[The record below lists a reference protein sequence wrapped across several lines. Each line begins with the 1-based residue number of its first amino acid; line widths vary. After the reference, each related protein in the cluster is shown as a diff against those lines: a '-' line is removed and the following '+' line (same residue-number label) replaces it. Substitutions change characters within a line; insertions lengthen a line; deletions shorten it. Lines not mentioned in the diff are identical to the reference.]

1 MPRRRLAGLLLML
14 AMLQMAFAPAVY
26 ACVSHHAPAPHCHD
40 GVAASESGGVP
51 TIAGSLARAS
61 GHPSNHSHHMQACC
75 AAGDACR
82 GVFFPA
88 SAAGLGALMTRAPL
102 TPAEAAAP
110 AVRRAAPDSPPPK
123 I

>member
-26 ACVSHHAPAPHCHD
+26 ACVSHHAPVAHCHET
-40 GVAASESGGVP
+40 VAGQDFGGAPNLAESL
-51 TIAGSLARAS
+51 SRAS
-61 GHPSNHSHHMQACC
+61 GHPSHHSHHTQACC

-82 GVFFPA
+82 GMFFPA
-88 SAAGLGALMTRAPL
+88 SASAVNAPVTRAPL
-102 TPAEAAAP
+102 TPADLVAP
-110 AVRRAAPDSPPPK
+110 TGRRAAPDSPPHQ

>member
-1 MPRRRLAGLLLML
+1 MPRRRLAGLLLTL

-26 ACVSHHAPAPHCHD
+26 ACVSHHAPGAHCHD
-40 GVAASESGGVP
+40 AMAGPDSGGGP
-51 TIAGSLARAS
+51 NLAESLSRAS
-61 GHPSNHSHHMQACC
+61 GHPSHHSHHTQACC

-88 SAAGLGALMTRAPL
+88 SAAALGAPVTRAPL
-102 TPAEAAAP
+102 TPAQP
-110 AVRRAAPDSPPPK
+110 AGPVVRRAAPDSPPPK